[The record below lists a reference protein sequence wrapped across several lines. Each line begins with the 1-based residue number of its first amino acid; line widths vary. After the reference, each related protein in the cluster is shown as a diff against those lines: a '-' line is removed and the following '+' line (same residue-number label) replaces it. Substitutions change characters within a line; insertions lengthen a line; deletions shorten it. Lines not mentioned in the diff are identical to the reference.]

1 MNMLFYYDE
10 LYHAAVER
18 INKLVDL
25 SVTQKNY
32 LLQRLQQTPF
42 LSATTEDIEQVTN
55 KIIHSL
61 GTVLCPEAYADYAGN
76 AKLLE
81 MEKLDSEEE

>member
-25 SVTQKNY
+25 SVAQKNI

-42 LSATTEDIEQVTN
+42 LSTTTEDIELVTN
-55 KIIHSL
+55 KILHSL
-61 GTVLCPEAYADYAGN
+61 GAVLCPEAYADYAGN
-76 AKLLE
+76 GKLLE
-81 MEKLDSEEE
+81 MEMLDNGE

>member
-10 LYHAAVER
+10 LYHTAVER
-18 INKLVDL
+18 INKIVDL
-25 SVTQKNY
+25 SVSQKNS
-32 LLQRLQQTPF
+32 LLQRLQQSPF

-61 GTVLCPEAYADYAGN
+61 GSVLCPEAYADYAGN
-76 AKLLE
+76 GKLLE
-81 MEKLDSEEE
+81 MEMLDNEE